1 MHVTDLIKQS
11 LFSCTDHEKAQV
23 IQRFFQAFAGGYGEG
38 DRFLGVKVPDQRA
51 VSKKYYR
58 EATLSDLGELL
69 ESDIHEQRLTAL
81 FILVLKFEK
90 ADGETEKKQIVDFYL
105 KQLDRVNNWDL
116 VDSSAPKI
124 LGPWLY
130 RKDRSMLYDLVRTDH
145 LWRQRIAIMATFH
158 FIKQSDFE
166 DTLRIAEVLLEH
178 PHDLI
183 HKAVG
188 WMLREIGN
196 RDRKAEEAFLK
207 KHYNKMPRTMLRYAI
222 EKFEPEVRKQ
232 YLSGEI

>member
-11 LFSCTDHEKAQV
+11 LFSCADPEKAQV
-23 IQRFFQAFAGGYGEG
+23 LQRFFQTFPGGYGEG
-38 DRFLGVKVPDQRA
+38 DRFLGVKVPDQRT

-90 ADGETEKKQIVDFYL
+90 ADAETEKELIVDFYL
-105 KQLDRVNNWDL
+105 KRLDRVNSWDL

-130 RKDRSMLYDLVRTDH
+130 HKDRSMLYDLARTNH
-145 LWRQRIAIMATFH
+145 LWRQRIAIMATFY
-158 FIKQSDFE
+158 FLKQNDFE
-166 DTLRIAEVLLEH
+166 DTLRIAEILLAH
-178 PHDLI
+178 RHDLI

-196 RDRKAEEAFLK
+196 RDRKKEEAFLK
-207 KHYNKMPRTMLRYAI
+207 KHYKKMPRTMLRYAI
-222 EKFEPEVRKQ
+222 EKFEPEVRAR
-232 YLSGEI
+232 YLNGIA

>member
-11 LFSCTDHEKAQV
+11 LFSCADPEKAQV
-23 IQRFFQAFAGGYGEG
+23 LQRFFQTFPGGYGEG
-38 DRFLGVKVPDQRA
+38 DRFLGVKVPDQRT

-90 ADGETEKKQIVDFYL
+90 ADAETEKELIVDFYL
-105 KQLDRVNNWDL
+105 KRLDRVNSWDL

-130 RKDRSMLYDLVRTDH
+130 HKDRSMLYDLARTNH
-145 LWRQRIAIMATFH
+145 LWRQRIAIMATFY
-158 FIKQSDFE
+158 FLKQNDFE
-166 DTLRIAEVLLEH
+166 DTLRIAEILLKH

-196 RDRKAEEAFLK
+196 RDRKKEEAFLK
-207 KHYNKMPRTMLRYAI
+207 KHYKKMPRTMLRYAI
-222 EKFEPEVRKQ
+222 EKFEPEVRAR
-232 YLSGEI
+232 YLNGIA